1 MLNYLHH
8 FVPHTT
14 HCEYGNQIKIC
25 FGKAQYISRQIT
37 VALNNKN
44 DTKAIKS
51 KMFDASEKN
60 MKQWKE
66 KHQ

>member
-1 MLNYLHH
+1 MK
-8 FVPHTT
+8 T
-14 HCEYGNQIKIC
+14 C

-44 DTKAIKS
+44 DAKAIKS
-51 KMFDASEKN
+51 KMFDAEEKN

>member
-1 MLNYLHH
+1 MLNYLRH

-14 HCEYGNQIKIC
+14 HCEYGNQIKTC
-25 FGKAQYISRQIT
+25 FGNAQDISRQIT

-44 DTKAIKS
+44 NAKAIKS

-60 MKQWKE
+60 MKQWRE